1 MKSEDY
7 MKEKNNNNSFIGESK
22 RESYKD
28 FENLFQ
34 GVESFMGYL
43 PNAHL
48 AMAERPELLI
58 AFSGLASAVFQ
69 AEGIDIQTKQL
80 IALASSL
87 SSGCKYCQAHTSHGA
102 ERAGMKEEKIAD
114 ILNYSESKNYT
125 DKEKALLDLAFAA
138 GITPNKSTQSHFDNL
153 KKYFSKK
160 EIIDIVSV
168 IALFGFLNR
177 WNDTMGTVL
186 EEVPESFVEN
196 KLRPLGWT

>member
-1 MKSEDY
+1 

-58 AFSGLASAVFQ
+58 AFSGLASTVFQ

-177 WNDTMGTVL
+177 WNDTLGTVL

-196 KLRPLGWT
+196 KLRPLGWS

>member
-1 MKSEDY
+1 

-22 RESYKD
+22 RESFKD

-48 AMAERPELLI
+48 AMAERPELLM
-58 AFSGLASAVFQ
+58 AFSGLASTVFQ

-138 GITPNKSTQSHFDNL
+138 GVTPNKSTQSHFDNL

-196 KLRPLGWT
+196 KLRPLGWS

>member
-1 MKSEDY
+1 MK
-7 MKEKNNNNSFIGESK
+7 KNNDLSFLGESN
-22 RESYKD
+22 RHQ
-28 FENLFQ
+28 FEQFDNLFN

-48 AMAERPELLI
+48 LMAERPELLI
-58 AFSGLASAVFQ
+58 NFSNLASTIFQ

-102 ERAGMKEEKIAD
+102 ERAGVSAKKISD
-114 ILNYSESKNYT
+114 ILKYTESDSYD
-125 DKEKALLDLAFAA
+125 DKERALLDLAFAA
-138 GITPNKSTQSHFDNL
+138 GKTPNECNKHHFDQL

-168 IALFGFLNR
+168 ISLFGYLNR
-177 WNDTMGTVL
+177 WNDTLGTVL
-186 EEVPESFVEN
+186 EDIPEEFVQDN
-196 KLRPLGWT
+196 LKPLGWI

>member
-1 MKSEDY
+1 

-58 AFSGLASAVFQ
+58 AFSGLASTVFQ

-177 WNDTMGTVL
+177 WNDTIGTVL